1 MASPYN
7 PGLRNATAL
16 GLAMGAEAAGTTAGV
31 KNALALG
38 AAMGATGAGTTAG
51 VKNALALGAA
61 MGTTGAGTTAGVK
74 NALALGAAM
83 GASGAGTTA
92 GVKASLAFGALFTEG
107 PEVTIVT
114 TQATDVTIANPFAAT
129 VNFLIATTNKVNQT
143 SALHLTTNVQTTCVI
158 DVGPATTWSGSYI
171 IGVVA

>member
-16 GLAMGAEAAGTTAGV
+16 GLAMGAEAAGV
-31 KNALALG
+31 
-38 AAMGATGAGTTAG
+38 
-51 VKNALALGAA
+51 
-61 MGTTGAGTTAGVK
+61 TAGVK

-92 GVKASLAFGALFTEG
+92 GVKAALKFGALFSQG
-107 PEVTIVT
+107 PTVTIVT
-114 TQATDVTIANPFAAT
+114 SQASDVTIANPFTAT
-129 VNFLIATTNKVNQT
+129 VNFLIMTTNKQNG
-143 SALHLTTNVQTTCVI
+143 VQTLHSSTNIQTTTVI
-158 DVGPATTWSGSYI
+158 DVGSATTWSGSYV

>member
-16 GLAMGAEAAGTTAGV
+16 GLAMGAEAAGV
-31 KNALALG
+31 
-38 AAMGATGAGTTAG
+38 
-51 VKNALALGAA
+51 
-61 MGTTGAGTTAGVK
+61 TAGVK

-92 GVKASLAFGALFTEG
+92 GVKAALKFGALFTEG
-107 PEVTIVT
+107 PTVTLVT
-114 TQATDVTIANPFAAT
+114 SSASDVTIANPFAAT
-129 VNFLIATTNKVNQT
+129 VNFLILTSNKFNG
-143 SALHLTTNVQTTCVI
+143 SAALHLTTNIQTTTVI
-158 DVGPATTWSGSYI
+158 DVGPATTWSGSYV

>member
-7 PGLRNATAL
+7 PGLNNATAL

-51 VKNALALGAA
+51 VKAAL
-61 MGTTGAGTTAGVK
+61 V
-74 NALALGAAM
+74 M
-83 GASGAGTTA
+83 GA
-92 GVKASLAFGALFTEG
+92 FFTEG
-107 PEVTIVT
+107 PTVTVVT
-114 TQATDVTIANPFAAT
+114 NQATDVTIANPFAAT
-129 VNFLIATTNKVNQT
+129 VNFLIVTSDKLGINSLHSSTNI
-143 SALHLTTNVQTTCVI
+143 QTTTVI
-158 DVGPATTWSGSYI
+158 DVGVSTTWTGSYV

>member
-7 PGLRNATAL
+7 PGLNNATAL

-51 VKNALALGAA
+51 IKAALL
-61 MGTTGAGTTAGVK
+61 
-74 NALALGAAM
+74 
-83 GASGAGTTA
+83 
-92 GVKASLAFGALFTEG
+92 FGALFTEG
-107 PEVTIVT
+107 PTVTLVT
-114 TQATDVTIANPFAAT
+114 TDEATDLTIANPFAAT
-129 VNFLIATTNKVNQT
+129 VNFLILTSDKNNTFHSIHASNNNQT
-143 SALHLTTNVQTTCVI
+143 TFVI
-158 DVGPATTWSGSYI
+158 DVGAATSWLGSYV